1 LNTTSPS
8 ATAPAAAGI
17 FFPQRPLLKLDTHA
31 YTPKI
36 LQKFVETAGQVNS
49 FEVAA
54 HLIELN
60 AEVEVSGRHL
70 NRLTQMIGAELAA
83 RRDKQTE
90 DYVHHRRQTP
100 AEPAPKKVA
109 VGVDGGRIN
118 TREEGQGSGVHD
130 PGWREDKIG
139 MLQIL
144 EGPSFTADP
153 HPEPPKC
160 FVDPEHVK
168 QMVKGFVEQKGI
180 RSYDEPEP
188 EGVSQSS
195 ESSEVES
202 MSPPIEP
209 VVAAA
214 SPSVDSQSQPAT
226 SAENPTEVSGS
237 SQGIA
242 KKPDWPP
249 KRVKRTCVAS
259 LEKSRT
265 FGKMLAAEA
274 YSRNF
279 FAAQE
284 RSFLGDGLAYNWRIQ
299 QAWFTDFTPILD
311 FIHALSYVYMTAK
324 SVTQTAD
331 EAWDQYLLWMRD
343 CWQGRV
349 CGMLI
354 EMRQEQ
360 QKLHDRLGEPN
371 GKMSSTDPREVVR
384 RAVNYLQNNA
394 SRMNYPEYRQRGL
407 VVTTAAVESLVKE
420 FNYRVKGT
428 EKFWNNPDGAE
439 AILQIRA
446 AVLSEDDR
454 LENYIL
460 NRPGCA
466 SRRREAVDAP
476 GASVAA

>member
-1 LNTTSPS
+1 
-8 ATAPAAAGI
+8 
-17 FFPQRPLLKLDTHA
+17 LKLDTHA
-31 YTPKI
+31 YTPKV
-36 LQKFVETAGQVNS
+36 LQKFVETAGRVKS

-60 AEVEVSGRHL
+60 AEVEISGRHL
-70 NRLTQMIGAELAA
+70 NRLTQMIGAELAV

-90 DYVHHRRQTP
+90 DYVHHRREKP
-100 AEPAPKKVA
+100 PEPAPKKVA

-118 TREEGQGSGVHD
+118 TREEGQGAGVHY

-139 MLQIL
+139 ILQIL

-160 FVDPEHVK
+160 FLDPEHVK

-188 EGVSQSS
+188 EGVSQSL
-195 ESSEVES
+195 ESSGVES
-202 MSPPIEP
+202 ISPSIEP
-209 VVAAA
+209 VVPGA
-214 SPSVDSQSQPAT
+214 SPAIEPTVTVASQVVNSESQ
-226 SAENPTEVSGS
+226 AETAAKNLTEGLGS
-237 SQGIA
+237 SQDKA
-242 KKPDWPP
+242 AKPDWPP
-249 KRVKRTCVAS
+249 KRVQRTCVAS
-259 LEKSRT
+259 LEKSRE

-331 EAWDQYLLWMRD
+331 EAWDRYLLWMRD

-349 CGMLI
+349 CAMLI

-360 QKLHDRLGEPN
+360 QKLHNRLGEPN

-420 FNYRVKGT
+420 FNHRVKGT
-428 EKFWNNPDGAE
+428 EKFWNNPHGAE

-466 SRRREAVDAP
+466 CRRRETVDAP
-476 GASVAA
+476 DANVAA